1 MKRVL
6 VLFGTRP
13 EVIKL
18 APVIQAL
25 RKRSRDAE
33 VLLCSTGQHRS
44 MLDEAMAAF
53 DLTAD
58 RDLAVMQP
66 GQHPT
71 DLFGRLLLS
80 LRPLLEE
87 LAPGVV
93 VVQGDTST
101 VAAGALAAFLHG
113 ARVAHVEAGLRTR
126 DRRAPF
132 PEEVNRRLAGV
143 VADDHFAPTPR
154 ARENLLAEGVATESI
169 FVTGNTIVDALHDM
183 RRRVACSPAA
193 PGRSEAGG
201 AGPLDRLAD
210 GGGGPRAR
218 DSNRRLVLVT
228 AHRRES
234 FGEPFRELCLAL
246 RDIAERFDDVELLYP
261 VHLNPQVQAP
271 VREILAGIRGVRLA
285 QPLGYGDFV
294 TLLDRA
300 ELVITDSGGVQEE
313 ATALGKPTLVLRD
326 KTERP
331 EAVAAG
337 IATLVGPHRE
347 RIVAEAVRR
356 LSNPSPRDC
365 SPASQA
371 ASRKPGLQTASAAS
385 RPTSIYG
392 DGLAAQRIVEVILDG
407 RMTTPPFEPAQ

>member
-1 MKRVL
+1 MKRVV

-25 RKRSRDAE
+25 RRRPRDAD

-58 RDLAVMQP
+58 HDLAVMQP

-71 DLFGRLLLS
+71 DLFGRLLLA
-80 LRPLLEE
+80 LRPLYEQV
-87 LAPGVV
+87 APDVV

-113 ARVAHVEAGLRTR
+113 TRVAHVEAGLRTR

-132 PEEVNRRLAGV
+132 PEEVNRRLTGV
-143 VADDHFAPTPR
+143 VADDHFAPTLR
-154 ARENLLAEGVATESI
+154 ARDNLLAEGVAAESI
-169 FVTGNTIVDALHDM
+169 FVTGNTIVDALQDM
-183 RRRVACSPAA
+183 RRRLHCSPPA
-193 PGRSEAGG
+193 PGRIDG
-201 AGPLDRLAD
+201 RLI
-210 GGGGPRAR
+210 
-218 DSNRRLVLVT
+218 LVT

-271 VREILAGIRGVRLA
+271 VREILGDVRGVRLA
-285 QPLGYGDFV
+285 EPLGYRDFV
-294 TLLDRA
+294 ALLDQA
-300 ELVITDSGGVQEE
+300 ALVITDSGGVQEE
-313 ATALGKPTLVLRD
+313 AAALGKPTLVLRD

-356 LSNPSPRDC
+356 LSSPSPRDC
-365 SPASQA
+365 GTAFQAVSCGPGFQPGGGGMMPA
-371 ASRKPGLQTASAAS
+371 
-385 RPTSIYG
+385 SIYG

-407 RMTTPPFEPAQ
+407 RMSTPPFEPAL